1 MVTFQ
6 VNEDALSAD
15 RQRIRMLS
23 DRLLFIR
30 DQTRR
35 DDLREHLRSE
45 IHEARKLRTIR
56 PGAVSAL
63 SAIGREAERDC
74 RPLTD

>member
-1 MVTFQ
+1 MVATL
-6 VNEDALSAD
+6 VNEDLLGAD
-15 RQRIRMLS
+15 RKRIRMLS

-45 IHEARKLRTIR
+45 IHQARKLRTIR
-56 PGAVSAL
+56 PGTLSAL

-74 RPLTD
+74 HPLTD